1 MSAAPID
8 PAQLDAIFD
17 EFEELSRELVGL
29 QRQVAAV
36 HADLALLPDRAGERR
51 LDALRADRD
60 EKLMRWATLALAWR
74 LEGGRIVLEDPDE
87 TVHERVD
94 GAAPHTSPVSA
105 VPPPGQTCDDSVE
118 SPSETDDDD
127 EDELDLSILDSVV
140 LGPSWAQGDGAAAVP
155 FDVDAAHGVI
165 ERAGPPRAELTD
177 DELLDE
183 AARIDREVTRCV
195 DWSGFPR
202 AIQQALLGLFAS
214 RLRRLQDDTSSHLRS
229 LLALQLKKDFAKLT
243 QFSNE
248 HQPGWITGLSRSHK
262 PESGSWVG
270 DAEFWWNALRRE
282 LGGFALDAERAALN
296 PEVALREL
304 AAVVGEDVPSPVR
317 VRRAATRA
325 LNAGVQP
332 EDVRLARLLVGHLDA
347 LSGDKAL
354 KRLRRAVRQ
363 AEASEAEASTEA
375 VEEDEADAA
384 LPADWPYFERT
395 RGRVAVMVGG
405 EVREPALA
413 RIEAAFGFESV
424 EWISGWDI
432 RTVQSLAE
440 RVGNGGVDFVVLL
453 ARFISHKVTDIL
465 LPPLRDGD
473 VDWVMVRQGYG
484 VNQLRMAI
492 ERYLGEGRA
501 TGS

>member
-1 MSAAPID
+1 MSAAPLD
-8 PAQLDAIFD
+8 PARLDAIFD

-36 HADLALLPDRAGERR
+36 HADLALLPDRAGERT
-51 LDALRADRD
+51 LDALRAERD

-94 GAAPHTSPVSA
+94 GAAPQTSPVGA
-105 VPPPGQTCDDSVE
+105 VPLAGGGDDSLE
-118 SPSETDDDD
+118 SSPDDDEE

-140 LGPSWAQGDGAAAVP
+140 LGPSWAQGEGVGVVP
-155 FDVDAAHGVI
+155 FDVDAAHGII
-165 ERAGPPRAELTD
+165 ERVGEPRAELTD

-183 AARIDREVTRCV
+183 AAQVDREVMRCA

-214 RLRRLQDDTSSHLRS
+214 RLRRLQDDTSSQLRS

-248 HQPGWITGLSRSHK
+248 HQPGWITGLSRSHR

-304 AAVVGEDVPSPVR
+304 AVVVGEEVPSPVR

-363 AEASEAEASTEA
+363 AEASEAEASIEI
-375 VEEDEADAA
+375 VDEDEGDAA

-405 EVREPALA
+405 EVREPARA

-432 RTVQSLAE
+432 RTVQSLGE

-465 LPPLRDGD
+465 MPPLRDGD

>member
-1 MSAAPID
+1 MSAVSID
-8 PAQLDAIFD
+8 PARLDAIFD
-17 EFEELSRELVGL
+17 EFEELSRELVVL
-29 QRQVAAV
+29 QRGVAAI
-36 HADLALLPDRAGERR
+36 HSELALLPDRSGEAK
-51 LDALRADRD
+51 LDALRAERD

-87 TVHERVD
+87 TMHERVD
-94 GAAPHTSPVSA
+94 GAHPQTAPVAPVPA
-105 VPPPGQTCDDSVE
+105 PGASGDDSIE
-118 SPSETDDDD
+118 SLSESD
-127 EDELDLSILDSVV
+127 EDEDDLDLSILDSVV
-140 LGPSWAQGDGAAAVP
+140 LGPSWAQGDGVASVP
-155 FDVDAAHGVI
+155 FDVDAVHGVI
-165 ERAGPPRAELTD
+165 ERLGAPRAELSD

-183 AARIDREVTRCV
+183 AARVDREVTRCAE
-195 DWSGFPR
+195 WSAFPR
-202 AIQQALLGLFAS
+202 AIQQALLGLLAA
-214 RLRRLQDDTSSHLRS
+214 RLRRLQDDTSSHLRA

-248 HQPGWITGLSRSHK
+248 HQPGWITGLSRSHR
-262 PESGSWVG
+262 PESASWIG
-270 DAEFWWNALRRE
+270 DAEFWWSALRRE

-325 LNAGVQP
+325 LNAGVPP
-332 EDVRLARLLVGHLDA
+332 EDGRLARLLIGHLDA

-363 AEASEAEASTEA
+363 AEAHDAEGPVDGSD
-375 VEEDEADAA
+375 EDEADAA
-384 LPADWPYFERT
+384 LPPDWPHFGRT
-395 RGRVAVMVGG
+395 RGRAAVMVGG
-405 EVREPALA
+405 EVREPARA

-432 RTVQSLAE
+432 RTVQSLSE

-465 LPPLRDGD
+465 LPPLREGG
-473 VDWVMVRQGYG
+473 VDWVMVKQGYG